1 MYICTYVRTYI
12 CMYLRYINTILMCMY
27 HKTSGFTSCMHVC
40 IVHYVFFVDV
50 EVAVLLHCHLCL
62 VKHQVVVVKP
72 LEGDLNEDDVVVNKN
87 LHLPISEE

>member
-1 MYICTYVRTYI
+1 
-12 CMYLRYINTILMCMY
+12 MCMY

-40 IVHYVFFVDV
+40 IMHYVSFVDV
-50 EVAVLLHCHLCL
+50 EVESGCPSPLPPVCL

-72 LEGDLNEDDVVVNKN
+72 LEGDLNKDDVVVNKH